1 VPLGAAIPFLNP
13 AYLKLFMKAMIS
25 NMSGAV
31 GTTGEDNT
39 HTIVYWVKSMRKMR
53 YLPFLRERC

>member
-1 VPLGAAIPFLNP
+1 
-13 AYLKLFMKAMIS
+13 LKLFMKAMIF